1 MRACIDIGGTKVA
14 ASLATGQ
21 ERELIARQV
30 EPTVTTGDD
39 GALARQV
46 LRLVDQ
52 ACQAAGVPSAAVQ
65 QAAVA
70 SCGPFVRRDG
80 ALALAAPNLCGGLAG
95 PARGL
100 PNDWTAI
107 PLQAPLAERFQGGL
121 HIANDCVAAVLAERR
136 WGALAGMDHCAYVTW
151 STGIGT
157 GLVVDGRALL
167 GKHGN
172 AGHAG
177 HMFTTDEP
185 VGLCGC
191 GNVGDVEGLV
201 AGNAIGRR
209 FGREAAEVMAAAE
222 SGDAVALSQVDAVC
236 RTLGRMLYNLVV
248 TLDLQGIALGG
259 SVFWHH
265 QGLLLPRLQ
274 AQVLGRMP
282 ALTEG
287 CVLVPAGLGERLG
300 DYAALALLDAAP

>member
-14 ASLATGQ
+14 ASLATGNG
-21 ERELIARQV
+21 RELIARQV
-30 EPTVTTGDD
+30 ESTVTTGDD

-46 LRLVDQ
+46 LRLVEQ
-52 ACQAAGVPSAAVQ
+52 ACLAAGVPTSAVQ
-65 QAAVA
+65 EAAIA
-70 SCGPFVRRDG
+70 SCGPFVRLDG
-80 ALALAAPNLCGGLAG
+80 QLALAAPNLCGGLAG

-100 PNDWTAI
+100 PNDWAAI
-107 PLQAPLAERFQGGL
+107 PLQAPLAARFPAGL

-157 GLVVDGRALL
+157 GLVVDGRPLL

-185 VGLCGC
+185 EGLCGC

-201 AGNAIGRR
+201 AGNAIVRR
-209 FGREAAEVMAAAE
+209 FGRDAADLMAAAE
-222 SGDAVALSQVDAVC
+222 AGDTGALAQVDAVC

-248 TLDLQGIALGG
+248 SLDLQGIALGG

-274 AQVLGRMP
+274 AQVTGRMP
-282 ALTEG
+282 ALSDG

-300 DYAALALLDAAP
+300 DYAALALLDAGP